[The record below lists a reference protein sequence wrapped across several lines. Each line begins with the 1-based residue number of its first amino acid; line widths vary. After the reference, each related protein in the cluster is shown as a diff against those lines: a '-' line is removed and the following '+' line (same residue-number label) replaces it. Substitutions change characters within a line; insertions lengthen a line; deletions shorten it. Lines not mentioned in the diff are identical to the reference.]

1 MKTRNTMR
9 LFLSISCVLFLF
21 LGCKDTS
28 STINPDDTTVNDS
41 TFTDIR
47 DNRKYTIVKIG
58 K

>member
-1 MKTRNTMR
+1 MR